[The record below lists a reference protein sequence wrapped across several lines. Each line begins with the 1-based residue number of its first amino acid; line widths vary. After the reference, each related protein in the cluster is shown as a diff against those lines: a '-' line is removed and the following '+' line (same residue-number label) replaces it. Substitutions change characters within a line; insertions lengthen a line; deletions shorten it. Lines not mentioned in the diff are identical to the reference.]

1 MTCISTGSDLH
12 DIHDLRRRS
21 LDLVHEL
28 TGSLR
33 SSGVSLHLEV
43 YVQCLMFHL
52 TDQRELPTLALPQ
65 PLGLGLCAASKPS
78 D

>member
-33 SSGVSLHLEV
+33 SSGVSLRLRGCA
-43 YVQCLMFHL
+43 QRLM
-52 TDQRELPTLALPQ
+52 
-65 PLGLGLCAASKPS
+65 SI
-78 D
+78 